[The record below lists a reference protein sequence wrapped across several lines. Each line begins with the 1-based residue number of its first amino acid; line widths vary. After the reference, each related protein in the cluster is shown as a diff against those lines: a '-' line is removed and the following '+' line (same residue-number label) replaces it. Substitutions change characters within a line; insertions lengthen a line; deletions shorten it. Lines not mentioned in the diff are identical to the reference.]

1 MRLKILFLAVAV
13 LASTTEV
20 LAQSSSQEKYSTYYN
35 FLMENCPGKN
45 LKITLKDGQKL
56 SGICQAQLVERI
68 QISREGVTYDIPYT
82 NIAKM
87 NIKRSWFGKCFGKV
101 KDTARASYFYIYLV
115 GAMFS
120 SRDQESWVMAP

>member
-20 LAQSSSQEKYSTYYN
+20 LAQDRSSTKDPQYYH

-45 LKITLKDGQKL
+45 LKVTLKDGQKL
-56 SGICQAQLVERI
+56 SGICQAQLVDRV
-68 QISREGVTYDIPYT
+68 QISREGVTHDIPYT

-87 NIKRSWFGKCFGKV
+87 NINRSWFGKCFGKV
-101 KDTARASYFYIYLV
+101 KETASATYFYVYLV

-120 SRDQESWVMAP
+120 SRDQGPW